1 MQRGRDPDWQ
11 PEATPTYWIN
21 RASRALL
28 RHLDAELRPLGFALG
43 QLPVLRA
50 LAGGEALS
58 QSELA
63 RIAQVE
69 QPSMAETLA
78 RMVRDGVVDRQAD
91 PRDGRVSLIS
101 LSRRSRQRLARARR
115 ALMTADA
122 RAMQGLSAEQLAAIC
137 DALQRVVHN
146 VERLA
151 ANDPGTTSARAPGAS
166 RARSVHGSGDA
177 RPGRGRKDERWA
189 TSRS

>member
-1 MQRGRDPDWQ
+1 MQRDRGPDWQ
-11 PEATPTYWIN
+11 PEATATYWIN
-21 RASRALL
+21 RASRALS
-28 RHLDAELRPLGFALG
+28 RHLDGELRPLGFALG

-50 LAGGEALS
+50 LAGGAALS
-58 QSELA
+58 QTELA

-78 RMVRDGVVDRQAD
+78 RMVRDGVVDRQPD
-91 PRDGRVSLIS
+91 PRDGRASLVS

-122 RAMQGLSAEQLAAIC
+122 RAMAGVTGGELSAACEVLRRI
-137 DALQRVVHN
+137 VHN

-151 ANDPGTTSARAPGAS
+151 ADDPGTGAAR
-166 RARSVHGSGDA
+166 R
-177 RPGRGRKDERWA
+177 RPTRKDERWA
-189 TSRS
+189 TSGS

>member
-1 MQRGRDPDWQ
+1 MQTDRGPDWQ
-11 PEATPTYWIN
+11 PEATATYWIN
-21 RASRALL
+21 RASRALS

-63 RIAQVE
+63 RIAGVE

-78 RMVRDGVVDRQAD
+78 RMVRDGVVDRQPD
-91 PRDGRVSLIS
+91 PRDGRASRVS
-101 LSRRSRQRLARARR
+101 LSRRSRQQLARARR

-122 RAMQGLSAEQLAAIC
+122 RAMQGLSGEELAASCAVLRRI
-137 DALQRVVHN
+137 VEN

-151 ANDPGTTSARAPGAS
+151 ADAPGAAARDPRAV
-166 RARSVHGSGDA
+166 RARSGA
-177 RPGRGRKDERWA
+177 RLPRRTA
-189 TSRS
+189 

>member
-1 MQRGRDPDWQ
+1 MQSDRGPDWQ
-11 PEATPTYWIN
+11 PEATATYWIN
-21 RASRALL
+21 RASRALS
-28 RHLDAELRPLGFALG
+28 RHLDAELRLLGFALG
-43 QLPVLRA
+43 QFPVLRA

-78 RMVRDGVVDRQAD
+78 RMVRDGVVDRQPD
-91 PRDGRVSLIS
+91 PRDGRVSLVS

-122 RAMQGLSAEQLAAIC
+122 RAMHGLSSEELAAIC
-137 DALQRVVHN
+137 AVLRRIVEN

-151 ANDPGTTSARAPGAS
+151 ADDPGAAARDPRPA
-166 RARSVHGSGDA
+166 RARSGT
-177 RPGRGRKDERWA
+177 RPRRPTA
-189 TSRS
+189 

>member
-1 MQRGRDPDWQ
+1 MQCDRGPDWQ
-11 PEATPTYWIN
+11 PEATATYWIN
-21 RASRALL
+21 RASRALS

-50 LAGGEALS
+50 LAGGESLS

-63 RIAQVE
+63 RVAEVE

-78 RMVRDGVVDRQAD
+78 RMVRDGVVDRQPD
-91 PRDGRVSLIS
+91 PRDGRASLVS

-122 RAMQGLSAEQLAAIC
+122 RAMQ
-137 DALQRVVHN
+137 V
-146 VERLA
+146 
-151 ANDPGTTSARAPGAS
+151 
-166 RARSVHGSGDA
+166 
-177 RPGRGRKDERWA
+177 
-189 TSRS
+189 